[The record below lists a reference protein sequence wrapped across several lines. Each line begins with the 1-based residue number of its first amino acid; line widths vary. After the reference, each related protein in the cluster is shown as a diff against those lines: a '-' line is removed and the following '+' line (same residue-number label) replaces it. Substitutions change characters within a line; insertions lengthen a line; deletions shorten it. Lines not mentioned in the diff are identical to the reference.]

1 MSIAITYSRALFGI
15 TAPGVAVET
24 HLSNGL
30 PAFNLVGLP
39 ETSVRESK
47 ERVRSAILNAGFE
60 FPMRRITVNL
70 APADLPKEGTRY
82 DAAIAL
88 SILAAS
94 GQLPAAPLAGIEIV
108 AELALSGDLRG
119 VRGIMPAALAAG
131 AAGRSLLVAPDNRSE
146 AVLVEG
152 LSVYAAESLHALAGH
167 LTGQRRL
174 EICTRPAPPDGPLED
189 CGPDLVDVQ
198 GQHFVKRALEVAAAG
213 GHNLLMSGP
222 PGTGKTMLASRLP
235 GLLPPLRDAEAFEVA
250 TICSIAGQPRAPED
264 WRRRPFRAPHHS
276 SSAIALVGGG
286 SIPRPGEVSLAHHGV
301 LFLDELPEFSR
312 RTLEVLREPLET
324 GHITIA
330 RAAATL
336 GFPAHF
342 QLVATMNPCPCGYA
356 GDTVTPCTCSPE
368 QVRQYRA
375 RLSGPLLDRIDLQTE
390 VPRERDWLRPRIAR
404 PGEATAVVRTR
415 VAAAHRVQ
423 YERQQKL
430 NARLD
435 VRELTAHA
443 PLRADA
449 QEFLA
454 DAFEHFRLTARSY
467 HRLVKIARTIADL
480 AGRLRVEQ
488 DDLAEALS
496 LRRLELPRGGA

>member
-1 MSIAITYSRALFGI
+1 MSIAIAYSRALFGI
-15 TAPGVAVET
+15 SAPEIAVET
-24 HLSNGL
+24 HLSTGL

-39 ETSVRESK
+39 ETSVRESR

-60 FPMRRITVNL
+60 FPARRITINL

-94 GQLPAAPLAGIEIV
+94 GQLPASSLAELEVV
-108 AELALSGDLRG
+108 AELALTGELRG

-131 AAGRSLLVAPDNRSE
+131 AARRSLLVAPENRSE
-146 AVLVEG
+146 AVLVDG
-152 LSVYAAESLHALAGH
+152 LAVYAADSLQALAAH

-174 EICTRPAPPDGPLED
+174 EPCGRTILPVDAAHDS
-189 CGPDLVDVQ
+189 GPDLIEVQ

-250 TICSIAGQPRAPED
+250 SICSIAGQPRAPED
-264 WRRRPFRAPHHS
+264 WRRRPFRAPHHT
-276 SSAIALVGGG
+276 SSAVALVGGG
-286 SIPRPGEVSLAHHGV
+286 ATPRPGEVSLAHHGV

-356 GDTVTPCTCSPE
+356 GDPVSPCTCGPE

-390 VPRERDWLRPRIAR
+390 VPRERDWLRPRVAR
-404 PGEATAVVRTR
+404 PGETSAVVRTR
-415 VAAAHRVQ
+415 VATAHRLQ
-423 YERQQKL
+423 FERQQKL
-430 NARLD
+430 NARLN
-435 VRELTAHA
+435 VRELALHA
-443 PLRADA
+443 PLREEA
-449 QEFLA
+449 QDFLA

-480 AGRLRVEQ
+480 TGRAGIEQ
-488 DDLAEALS
+488 EDLAEALS
-496 LRRLELPRGGA
+496 LRRMELSRSSA

>member
-1 MSIAITYSRALFGI
+1 MSIAIAYSRALFGI

-24 HLSNGL
+24 HLSGGL

-60 FPMRRITVNL
+60 FPARRITINL

-94 GQLPAAPLAGIEIV
+94 GQLPAAALAELEVV
-108 AELALSGDLRG
+108 AELALTGELRG
-119 VRGIMPAALAAG
+119 VRGIMPAALAAA
-131 AAGRSLLVAPDNRSE
+131 AAGRSLLVAPENGRE
-146 AVLVEG
+146 AVLVDG
-152 LSVYAAESLHALAGH
+152 LAVYPAESLHALAAH

-174 EICTRPAPPDGPLED
+174 EACARTSLPAEGADD
-189 CGPDLVDVQ
+189 SAPDLVEVQ

-213 GHNLLMSGP
+213 GHNLLMCGP

-250 TICSIAGQPRAPED
+250 SLCSIAGQPRAPED
-264 WRRRPFRAPHHS
+264 WRRRPFRAPHHT
-276 SSAIALVGGG
+276 SSAVALVGGG
-286 SIPRPGEVSLAHHGV
+286 AIPRPGEVSLAHHGV

-312 RTLEVLREPLET
+312 RALEVLREPLET

-356 GDTVTPCTCSPE
+356 GDPLTPCTCGPE
-368 QVRQYRA
+368 QIRQYRA

-390 VPRERDWLRPRIAR
+390 VPRERDWLRPRVAR
-404 PGEATAVVRTR
+404 PGETSATVRAR
-415 VAAAHRVQ
+415 VGIAQGLQIA
-423 YERQQKL
+423 RQQKL
-430 NARLD
+430 NARLN
-435 VRELTAHA
+435 VRELALHA
-443 PLRADA
+443 PLHGEA

-454 DAFEHFRLTARSY
+454 DAFEHFRLSARSY
-467 HRLVKIARTIADL
+467 HRLVKLARTIADL
-480 AGRLRVEQ
+480 AGRVSIEQ

-496 LRRLELPRGGA
+496 LRRIETSRGSA